1 MTDIETLKNILHRE
15 KMAEPLPKFN
25 GQTKDE
31 WNEEY
36 NKIIDNIPFG
46 DFKGTIT
53 EYGERKIRP
62 ILELGLLDFQEAQ
75 LIKAKQMLFW
85 TAMYPIAILICI
97 VLLIN
102 L

>member
-1 MTDIETLKNILHRE
+1 MTSIEKLEDILHRE
-15 KMAEPLPKFN
+15 KMAKPLPKFD
-25 GQTKDE
+25 GQTQDE

-36 NKIIDNIPFG
+36 EKIINNIPFG

-62 ILELGLLDFQEAQ
+62 MLELGLLDFQEAQ

-85 TAMYPIAILICI
+85 TAMYPFAILICI
-97 VLLIN
+97 ILLIN

>member
-1 MTDIETLKNILHRE
+1 MTDIKTLEDILHRE
-15 KMAEPLPKFN
+15 KMAEPLPKFD

-36 NKIIDNIPFG
+36 NKIIESIPFG
-46 DFKGTIT
+46 DYNGTIT
-53 EYGERKIRP
+53 DYGERKIRP
-62 ILELGLLDFQEAQ
+62 ILELARLDFQEAQ
-75 LIKAKQMLFW
+75 LIKAQRILFW
-85 TAMYPIAILICI
+85 TAMYPFAILICI

>member
-1 MTDIETLKNILHRE
+1 MTSIKTLEDILHRE
-15 KMAEPLPKFN
+15 KMAKPLPKFD
-25 GQTKDE
+25 GQTQDE

-36 NKIIDNIPFG
+36 EKIINNIPFG

-62 ILELGLLDFQEAQ
+62 MLELGLLDFQEAQ

-85 TAMYPIAILICI
+85 TAMYPFAILICI
-97 VLLIN
+97 ILLIN